1 MGFIRKALDDS
12 VLQPIRAMRLR
23 YLPLLMIYFAAGAS
37 GLAGIAES
45 FWVKEELGLSAEALV
60 ALGVW
65 LTVPWTVKMVFGQL
79 VDGVPIFG
87 SRRRAYV
94 FIGAGLMAIGQV
106 TLAGAAGKWLDFARP
121 EVLYVFA
128 AVLSVL
134 GTVVQDVVADAMSTE
149 VVDRVDVFGNPRPPD
164 DVKTDLG
171 MVQVLGRLAIMLGAF
186 TTAGLGGWLAHV
198 LSRETVFL
206 IALVVPAISI
216 TGSLLVRADV
226 AEESEV
232 DWRVLGGGLVFGVFT
247 LVMGFAQV
255 PFGQEIVFA
264 VSMVVVS
271 ALLWLT
277 VGSLDHDAK
286 MSILY
291 AAIVI
296 FVFRAMPSIGPAG
309 QWWQIDDLGFDEA
322 FFGVLGQIGTGLAIA
337 GIWFGSGFVTR
348 KPVTWVLAFLTVV
361 GTVLSLPTIA
371 LYYGLAD
378 WTEAHLGFGART
390 IAVIDT
396 SVSSPFNQL
405 SMIPMLTLIAIHA
418 PAGRRATWFAL
429 MASLMN
435 LALTAAGLFTK
446 FLNQIFVV
454 TRGSYGELG
463 NLMLVATGIGLV
475 VPLATIVL
483 VGRHLRAAEAARA
496 ASIPAASSA

>member
-1 MGFIRKALDDS
+1 MGSIRKVLDES
-12 VLQPIRAMRLR
+12 LLQPIRAMRLR
-23 YLPLLMIYFAAGAS
+23 YLPLLMIYFAAGAA

-94 FIGAGLMAIGQV
+94 FIGAGLMAAGQLL
-106 TLAGAAGKWLDFARP
+106 LAGAAGKWIEGARP
-121 EVLYVFA
+121 EVLYIA
-128 AVLSVL
+128 ASILSVL
-134 GTVVQDVVADAMSTE
+134 GAVLQDVVADAMSTE
-149 VVDRVDVFGNPRPPD
+149 VVDRVDADGLPRPPGE
-164 DVKTDLG
+164 VKADLG
-171 MVQVLGRLAIMLGAF
+171 MVQVLGRLSIMLGAF
-186 TTAGLGGWLAHV
+186 ATAGIGGWLAHV
-198 LSRETVFL
+198 LSREAVFL
-206 IALVVPAISI
+206 IALVVPAISV
-216 TGSLLVRADV
+216 TGSVLVHADV
-226 AEESEV
+226 AEDSDV

-247 LVMGFAQV
+247 LAMGLAQV
-255 PFGQEIVFA
+255 PYGQEIVFA
-264 VSMVVVS
+264 VSMAVVI
-271 ALLWLT
+271 ALLSIT
-277 VGSLDHDAK
+277 VADLDHDTK
-286 MSILY
+286 LSILY

-296 FVFRAMPSIGPAG
+296 FVFRAMPSVGPAG

-322 FFGVLGQIGTGLAIA
+322 FFGVLGQLGTGLAIA

-348 KPVTWVLAFLTVV
+348 RPVTLVLALLTVV
-361 GTVLSLPTIA
+361 GTLLSLPTIG

-378 WTEAHLGFGART
+378 WTQAHFGIGART

-435 LALTAAGLFTK
+435 LALSAAGLLTK
-446 FLNQIFVV
+446 FLNQIFAIP
-454 TRGSYGELG
+454 RGSYGELG
-463 NLMLVATGIGLV
+463 ALMITVTAIGLV
-475 VPLATIVL
+475 VPLATIGL
-483 VGRHLRAAEAARA
+483 VGRRLRANRVSRAKSLAAA
-496 ASIPAASSA
+496 GLV

>member
-1 MGFIRKALDDS
+1 MGFIRKVLDES

-23 YLPLLMIYFAAGAS
+23 YLPLLMIYFAAGAA

-94 FIGAGLMAIGQV
+94 FLGAGLMGAGQV
-106 TLAGAAGKWLDFARP
+106 LLAGAAGKWIDWARP
-121 EVLYVFA
+121 EVLYVTA
-128 AVLSVL
+128 SILTVL
-134 GTVVQDVVADAMSTE
+134 GTVIQDVVADAMSTE
-149 VVDRVDVFGNPRPPD
+149 VVDRVDELGAPRDPEA
-164 DVKTDLG
+164 VKADLG

-186 TTAGLGGWLAHV
+186 ATAGLGGWLAHV

-226 AEESEV
+226 AEDSDV
-232 DWRVLGGGLVFGVFT
+232 DWRVLGGGLVFGAFT
-247 LVMGFAQV
+247 VAMGMAQV
-255 PFGQEIVFA
+255 PYGQEIVFA
-264 VSMVVVS
+264 VSMGVVTS
-271 ALLWLT
+271 LLWLT
-277 VGSLDHDAK
+277 VHELGHEAK
-286 MSILY
+286 TSIFY

-296 FVFRAMPSIGPAG
+296 FVFRAMPSLGPG
-309 QWWQIDDLGFDEA
+309 GSWWQIDDLGFDEA

-348 KPVTWVLAFLTVV
+348 KPVTWVLAFLTIV
-361 GTVLSLPTIA
+361 GTLLSLPTIG

-378 WTEAHLGFGART
+378 WTQQHFGFGART

-418 PAGRRATWFAL
+418 PAGKRATWFAL

-463 NLMLVATGIGLV
+463 MLMITVTAIGLV
-475 VPLATIVL
+475 VPLATILL
-483 VGRHLRAAEAARA
+483 VGRRIRAVDAARA
-496 ASIPAASSA
+496 ASMPAASSA

>member
-1 MGFIRKALDDS
+1 MGLIRRVLDES

-23 YLPLLMIYFAAGAS
+23 YLPLLMIYFSAGAAGLAS
-37 GLAGIAES
+37 IAES

-94 FIGAGLMAIGQV
+94 FLGAGFMALGQV
-106 TLAGAAGKWLDFARP
+106 MLAGAAGHWIDWWRP
-121 EVLYVFA
+121 EVLYVTA
-128 AVLSVL
+128 SVLSVL

-149 VVDRVDVFGNPRPPD
+149 VVDRTDEHGLPRSEE
-164 DVKTDLG
+164 DVKADLG

-186 TTAGLGGWLAHV
+186 LTAGLGGYLAHV

-226 AEESEV
+226 ADDSDV
-232 DWRVLGGGLVFGVFT
+232 DWRILGGGLAFGAFT
-247 LVMGFAQV
+247 VAMGLAQV
-255 PFGQEIVFA
+255 PYGQEVVFA
-264 VSMVVVS
+264 VSMAVVIS
-271 ALLWLT
+271 LLWMT
-277 VGSLDHDAK
+277 VGELGHEAK
-286 MSILY
+286 LSILY

-296 FVFRAMPSIGPAG
+296 FVFRAMPSLGPAG

-348 KPVTWVLAFLTVV
+348 KPVTYVLAFLTIV
-361 GTVLSLPTIA
+361 GTLLSLPTIG

-378 WTEAHLGFGART
+378 WTQEHFGFGART

-418 PAGRRATWFAL
+418 PAGKRATWFAL

-446 FLNQIFVV
+446 YLNQIFVV
-454 TRGSYGELG
+454 PRGSYGELG
-463 NLMLVATGIGLV
+463 ALMITVTAIGLV
-475 VPLATIVL
+475 VPLVTIAL
-483 VGRHLRAAEAARA
+483 VGRRLRASAPAPAEAM
-496 ASIPAASSA
+496 PAESSA